1 MNIRAVF
8 LLLSLLGCL
17 PASQAKEGYPF
28 RVITENF
35 GHFQRILAINEGP
48 APIAA
53 KVEVTT
59 EGNAATDRPWPAYV
73 TVPAEQSLPMGRVF
87 RARNNGH
94 GYSIRNSASFRI
106 GDFNASHAPDVVY
119 RLTFADGLT
128 FQIGQAFGGLI
139 TSHTAPDEG
148 QLADEL
154 LTESGSR
161 SNGDI
166 QITCWSANRT

>member
-73 TVPAEQSLPMGRVF
+73 TVPAGQSLPMAGCF
-87 RARNNGH
+87 
-94 GYSIRNSASFRI
+94 
-106 GDFNASHAPDVVY
+106 APGTTAMD
-119 RLTFADGLT
+119 T
-128 FQIGQAFGGLI
+128 AFGLRHPSESA
-139 TSHTAPDEG
+139 TSMQVT
-148 QLADEL
+148 L
-154 LTESGSR
+154 LMSF
-161 SNGDI
+161 I
-166 QITCWSANRT
+166 V